1 MLRVGAL
8 GSRFQCTNMSSKK
21 TEGAI
26 RHAYTGQG
34 CFWVQTFLQLGSG
47 IFGSR
52 RFLGLETFCNCAVVF
67 LEIAG
72 FLGLDLLQFGQ
83 LICFGNGRFLGF
95 VLLQFGQL
103 LFLEIA
109 CFNQKT

>member
-52 RFLGLETFCNCAVVF
+52 RFLGLETFCICAAVF
-67 LEIAG
+67 LATAS
-72 FLGLDLLQFGQ
+72 FLGLHLLHFGQ
-83 LICFGNGRFLGF
+83 WIFFWKWQVFGVCTFAIRATDFFGNSMF
-95 VLLQFGQL
+95 
-103 LFLEIA
+103 
-109 CFNQKT
+109 